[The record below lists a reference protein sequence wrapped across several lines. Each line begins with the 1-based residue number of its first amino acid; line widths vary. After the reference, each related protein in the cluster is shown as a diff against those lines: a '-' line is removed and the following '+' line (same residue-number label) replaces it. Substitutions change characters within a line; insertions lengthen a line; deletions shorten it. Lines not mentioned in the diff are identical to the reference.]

1 MAAMGKGI
9 LMAAVFEGQHVCAT
23 CSRSIS
29 GVFQFI
35 IHADKVTSTVIAGT
49 VVTLSGIYAIY
60 QYKSRQL
67 KLTMKGAIDK
77 GLGGEREDQEVS
89 DILPGKL
96 HVALQCFTGK
106 RFLEVLNDFKS
117 GRIKERLEKEFLDI
131 GIETEELVVEIRNIE
146 EVEERAAAIV
156 TSTMEKSED
165 ENLRKKPRE
174 CAKCVHA
181 KNSGKP
187 ENIDSENYSSISEFE
202 VPRNGDNGKV
212 HKKKN
217 VQRDPEHSLST
228 EYLEIGHTSDSKSVE
243 TINIPGQ
250 EGLLASTAQVDQP
263 EQTCQSNNTI
273 TAATAHAPEITNT
286 QDANTS
292 NTLSQSSTDSNL
304 RPHRKYSLKHA
315 RKIDNH
321 TLMDDQL
328 TSSDHIPEYIFS
340 KLMIADYTL
349 RELKLKSLNSNEDN
363 ARNSYNSD
371 DDEDVDDEDIVA
383 VNSMDALIG
392 TFHCSDNSLRRYL
405 ANRMSTCQ
413 LSVPFLV
420 PDLAAPTENVTMF
433 LSALESITKS
443 WKTGSNENKSVYEVF
458 ATEHPFPIVSFI
470 RIGEIAKSKSFL
482 INKIMSDGSNHH
494 DFFFHREMKG
504 GDVERKVIGGLVEL
518 SWYLPSSGQGQKL
531 QNEIC
536 FLNLRG
542 DARDFEKQLNF
553 LLKISSVLCVLT
565 SQCPDETTM
574 AVLNKATQSE
584 VVKIYLIFPEATQK
598 QKQAQTKNYFKD
610 LKSKHSDKLS
620 LVMNDSKFNDHKLL
634 DKIRAAIQK
643 AIQGVKAVPLVNL
656 ALVAG
661 GHGISLDYDQSDPNF
676 WKTVDSWLQMG
687 IKEAKTLMK
696 LQTHIPELAKLD
708 RELHRPKSSRNDEVF
723 QKIEECEKAKIASFS
738 DLDERFFTVLI

>member
-212 HKKKN
+212 
-217 VQRDPEHSLST
+217 
-228 EYLEIGHTSDSKSVE
+228 
-243 TINIPGQ
+243 NIPGQ
-250 EGLLASTAQVDQP
+250 EDLLGSTAQVDQP

-321 TLMDDQL
+321 T
-328 TSSDHIPEYIFS
+328 
-340 KLMIADYTL
+340 
-349 RELKLKSLNSNEDN
+349 
-363 ARNSYNSD
+363 
-371 DDEDVDDEDIVA
+371 
-383 VNSMDALIG
+383 
-392 TFHCSDNSLRRYL
+392 
-405 ANRMSTCQ
+405 
-413 LSVPFLV
+413 
-420 PDLAAPTENVTMF
+420 
-433 LSALESITKS
+433 
-443 WKTGSNENKSVYEVF
+443 
-458 ATEHPFPIVSFI
+458 
-470 RIGEIAKSKSFL
+470 
-482 INKIMSDGSNHH
+482 
-494 DFFFHREMKG
+494 
-504 GDVERKVIGGLVEL
+504 
-518 SWYLPSSGQGQKL
+518 
-531 QNEIC
+531 
-536 FLNLRG
+536 
-542 DARDFEKQLNF
+542 
-553 LLKISSVLCVLT
+553 
-565 SQCPDETTM
+565 
-574 AVLNKATQSE
+574 
-584 VVKIYLIFPEATQK
+584 
-598 QKQAQTKNYFKD
+598 
-610 LKSKHSDKLS
+610 
-620 LVMNDSKFNDHKLL
+620 
-634 DKIRAAIQK
+634 
-643 AIQGVKAVPLVNL
+643 
-656 ALVAG
+656 
-661 GHGISLDYDQSDPNF
+661 
-676 WKTVDSWLQMG
+676 
-687 IKEAKTLMK
+687 
-696 LQTHIPELAKLD
+696 
-708 RELHRPKSSRNDEVF
+708 
-723 QKIEECEKAKIASFS
+723 
-738 DLDERFFTVLI
+738 